1 MKKGI
6 TLNEA
11 VKRKAKNMDKSKGI
25 TLNEAAEKGYFKYI
39 KRKVS
44 INESEINGLKDAL
57 ENMEEF
63 SDENIMGSVVGKD
76 YVISIFEK
84 VCIILVNGTTPFL
97 IEREDITEDEQ
108 TLIDDVFETLNLEL
122 DDDIDDDLDN
132 IDDNPDDGDSDNN
145 LDDDLDDNSINESR
159 KIDKKIGLYFYNS
172 KPIKD
177 GNTVVSVDDKG
188 NTEVRLHDNL
198 IAVKNKNGDEKYSLA
213 GYNSQTTRAR
223 LNGLGFNVVQRK
235 GKLFVDDNEINANDW
250 YDIFGNKVNW

>member
-1 MKKGI
+1 MKKGT

-11 VKRKAKNMDKSKGI
+11 VKRRAKNMDKSKGI

-132 IDDNPDDGDSDNN
+132 VDYNPDDGDLDNN

-188 NTEVRLHDNL
+188 NTEVRLHNNL

>member
-11 VKRKAKNMDKSKGI
+11 VKRRAKNMDKSKGI

-122 DDDIDDDLDN
+122 DDDLDNVDDNQGDDGLDDDLE
-132 IDDNPDDGDSDNN
+132 
-145 LDDDLDDNSINESR
+145 DDDLDDNSMNESR

-177 GNTVVSVDDKG
+177 G
-188 NTEVRLHDNL
+188 
-198 IAVKNKNGDEKYSLA
+198 KYCCK
-213 GYNSQTTRAR
+213 RR
-223 LNGLGFNVVQRK
+223 
-235 GKLFVDDNEINANDW
+235 
-250 YDIFGNKVNW
+250 

>member
-11 VKRKAKNMDKSKGI
+11 VKRRAKNMDKSKGI

-132 IDDNPDDGDSDNN
+132 MDDNSDDGDLDNN

>member
-11 VKRKAKNMDKSKGI
+11 VKRRAKNMDKSKGI

-122 DDDIDDDLDN
+122 DDDIDD
-132 IDDNPDDGDSDNN
+132 NPDDGDLDNN

>member
-11 VKRKAKNMDKSKGI
+11 VKRRAKNMDKSKGI

-122 DDDIDDDLDN
+122 DDDINDDLDN

-145 LDDDLDDNSINESR
+145 LDDDLDDNSMNESR